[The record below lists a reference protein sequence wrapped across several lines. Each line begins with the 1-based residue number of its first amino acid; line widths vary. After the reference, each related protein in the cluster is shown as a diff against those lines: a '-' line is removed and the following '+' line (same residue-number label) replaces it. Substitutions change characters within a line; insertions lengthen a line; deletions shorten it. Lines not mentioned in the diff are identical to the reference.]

1 MVSVLKISNSYQNLL
16 TCTDRQLLHCL
27 AFRYLLDFR
36 FHQPVAFKAPVSMK
50 ASPEKCVEYLDVSF
64 LADQRG

>member
-16 TCTDRQLLHCL
+16 TCNDRQLLHCL
-27 AFRYLLDFR
+27 AFRYLLDFI
-36 FHQPVAFKAPVSMK
+36 FHQSVAFKAPVSMK